1 MDVSITDFK
10 CGDIVITHE
19 GVNGMYGKYM
29 VAGCDENGRV
39 AVLLNPDDK
48 KSRYVLT
55 APESP
60 DSDEYGLY
68 RSAVRVV
75 VGRVE
80 FEDGTDE
87 MARFAKLVRVF
98 PSSEASQAQE
108 YFNALTAARNLLV
121 DKSGKSVSVEPLNSR
136 LNNPHVITVEDVERI
151 VSTLESAVHEGEAV
165 ARAKEAG
172 FIEDCNTLVGEFQRV
187 ADEERSEIEAFMAKV
202 KRESTHLSSEYIHLV
217 DNSFDHYFG
226 FSNIGFLYGD
236 IVRIDL
242 EDNNYQYFQVWG
254 GSNSSV
260 KVCNLANGRYGWLGC
275 DLEVLDEDAE
285 EKDERYEASLTLTVD
300 NKKEY
305 VGTVFLIP
313 TRDPELVSEFDA
325 LHTRQAS
332 ILEELYTF
340 TKRYR
345 QAWDD
350 AKQELT
356 EVSKQN
362 ELGFFVDKWFSG
374 WGYLMTRIVN
384 LIIDAKYHEEAN
396 ILRVQELPK
405 NLADTIEAELVNLTH
420 KSASARFTQLREA
433 LEAVAALNS

>member
-1 MDVSITDFK
+1 MGISITDFK
-10 CGDIVITHE
+10 RGDIVITHE
-19 GVNGMYGKYM
+19 GVKGVYGKYV
-29 VAGCDENGRV
+29 VAATDENGRA

-60 DSDEYGLY
+60 DDEYGLY
-68 RSAVRVV
+68 RSALRVV
-75 VGRVE
+75 VGCVE
-80 FEDGTDE
+80 FQDEADE
-87 MARFAKLVRVF
+87 MARFVKLVRVF
-98 PSSEASQAQE
+98 PPNKASQAQE
-108 YFNALTAARNLLV
+108 YFNALTVARKLLV
-121 DKSGKSVSVEPLNSR
+121 SELVKGLSVEPLNSR

-151 VSTLESAVHEGEAV
+151 VSTLESVMDEGVAV

-172 FIEDCNTLVGEFQRV
+172 FIEDCKALVGEFQRV
-187 ADEERSEIEAFMAKV
+187 AAEERSEIEAFMSKV
-202 KRESTHLSSEYIHLV
+202 HRESTHLSSEYIHLV

-260 KVCNLANGRYGWLGC
+260 KVSNLANGKYGWLGY

-285 EKDERYEASLTLTVD
+285 EKDERYEASLTLTTD

-313 TRDPELVSEFDA
+313 TRDPELVSKFDA

-332 ILEELYTF
+332 TLEELYTF
-340 TKRYR
+340 TERYR
-345 QAWDD
+345 QAWGD
-350 AKQELT
+350 AKKELT
-356 EVSKQN
+356 EASKQN
-362 ELGFFVDKWFSG
+362 ELGFSVDKWFSG
-374 WGYLMTRIVN
+374 WSYLMTRIVN
-384 LIIDAKYHEEAN
+384 LIIDAKYREEAN

-405 NLADTIEAELVNLTH
+405 NLTDTLEAELTNLT
-420 KSASARFTQLREA
+420 SQGASARFTQLRDA
-433 LEAVAALNS
+433 LEAVAALNN